1 MSTNCTVPENTK
13 NLWCR
18 DARVQN
24 IIQILGKNPFKQG
37 RGFHIRECNKGN
49 ECLGAHIRDD
59 IRPYPHV
66 NKWERTDKSTFNFP
80 QMYNVMIEVITKDK
94 TKMKD
99 YSQFKTRIDKLNE
112 LNFIELLQL
121 WRELSCYYRKISKEL
136 PRKNSWQSSELP
148 KAHSTGYIFSSDVPG
163 FYIEDSKLEDNL
175 WAFERIT
182 RKCKTQENF
191 INSINK
197 KELITIWDICL
208 GDKNCKE
215 GFHYTDES
223 LCNDDFL
230 EGKCSCIN
238 RKDFDSK
245 VIELIEKIK
254 NIKEQI
260 LNPATRPKRIEQL
273 KIILNDSEIS
283 LRNSQRKIHYTE
295 SGMLPF
301 KQQMENYKNVVIE
314 EEKVKIQKEETR
326 EKPNWDHS
334 LQKADKPIGKV
345 VKISIKKN

>member
-1 MSTNCTVPENTK
+1 MCT
-13 NLWCR
+13 
-18 DARVQN
+18 
-24 IIQILGKNPFKQG
+24 ILLFD
-37 RGFHIRECNKGN
+37 F
-49 ECLGAHIRDD
+49 
-59 IRPYPHV
+59 V
-66 NKWERTDKSTFNFP
+66 SS
-80 QMYNVMIEVITKDK
+80 MIFLA
-94 TKMKD
+94 
-99 YSQFKTRIDKLNE
+99 SS
-112 LNFIELLQL
+112 FIE
-121 WRELSCYYRKISKEL
+121 ISKEL

-223 LCNDDFL
+223 LCIDDFL

-314 EEKVKIQKEETR
+314 EEKEKIQKEETK